1 MKRHGLRR
9 FYVVNEGVFGEQR
22 SGAVDGKKIVPAK
35 AADAAGGAPD
45 ATFRFSRMGP
55 AGAAG
60 AQLGGPTRQ
69 QLAEI
74 MTVGDKEFSR
84 IPSGYTYLGQFI
96 DHDLTIDKTGG
107 RARHERVRRPNAAGA
122 LAGARPRLAL
132 RRGPGRSGV
141 GEVLPGRRLH
151 LKMGKTGGR
160 DGLRRPR
167 RASTCLGPARAE
179 RRRSSPTRG
188 TTRTSP
194 SPRPTWRSS
203 ASTTGSSTRCRA
215 SVPAAQASSG
225 RGRS

>member
-69 QLAEI
+69 HLAEI
-74 MTVGDKEFSR
+74 MTVGDKKFSR

-96 DHDLTIDKTGG
+96 DHDLTMDKTGKPLG
-107 RARHERVRRPNAAGA
+107 ENESPADDGAGA
-122 LAGARPRLAL
+122 LACPRPRLAL
-132 RRGPGRSGV
+132 RQGPERPGLRGLLSGRSAAS
-141 GEVLPGRRLH
+141 EGRRI
-151 LKMGKTGGR
+151 
-160 DGLRRPR
+160 RR
-167 RASTCLGPARAE
+167 
-179 RRRSSPTRG
+179 
-188 TTRTSP
+188 
-194 SPRPTWRSS
+194 
-203 ASTTGSSTRCRA
+203 
-215 SVPAAQASSG
+215 
-225 RGRS
+225 